1 MTPQIA
7 EVYGRA
13 SVNMHPL
20 GVTGRYVTLNLHD
33 IILCVLMVGICV
45 IMDIYGRASVNP
57 QPVVSVPGRFTAAHP

>member
-33 IILCVLMVGICV
+33 NILCVVCICV

-57 QPVVSVPGRFTAAHP
+57 EPVVSVPGRFTDARP

>member
-33 IILCVLMVGICV
+33 NILCVLMVNLHRT
-45 IMDIYGRASVNP
+45 DIR
-57 QPVVSVPGRFTAAHP
+57 VSGFTDARP